1 MARERVEKNIS
12 FDKEKK
18 LYYVNLD
25 FGVVDGKQ
33 IKTRPLKHLQR
44 RSKC

>member
-1 MARERVEKNIS
+1 MPRERKERNIYY
-12 FDKEKK
+12 DTDKK

-33 IKTRPLKHLQR
+33 IKI
-44 RSKC
+44 